1 MALGAL
7 IAAYQEDDEG
17 GLRALLPLA
26 GQSLIEYQARCL
38 AAAGIAPIVVLAERI
53 PPALNEAFERL
64 RIDKIP
70 VVAVDNAIEGAT
82 RFEAGALI
90 LFLGDGIVPP
100 PELIADLVVG
110 DETTVMTVAD
120 DAEHQRFERI
130 DAQSRWAGVAI
141 VDAHLLSSTA
151 AMLGDW
157 DLQSTLLRRVIQ
169 EGAIRIPVSTEN
181 GEPLLVDRADQLAG
195 FERAM
200 ITASRGARRDLASRY
215 LLPPIEDFVTGQLLE
230 APVRPA
236 WLLWGALILSIAAV
250 GAFLKGWPIVAVI
263 CLVLATP
270 LDLVAARIATLR
282 LRPLPARMLSR
293 RLLWPVAGLALLAL
307 GWWQTRNGGGWGSSV
322 AALATVAFAEAARV
336 EAPNMPLSGEIW
348 LFSRRNAIFLGVPF
362 ALFSAWNGYLGTV
375 ALYAAASFFLL
386 QHIHHKLGRELT
398 RD

>member
-38 AAAGIAPIVVLAERI
+38 AAAGIAPIIVLVERI

-64 RIDKIP
+64 RLDGIP
-70 VVAVDNAIEGAT
+70 IVAVGDGMEAAT

-90 LFLGDGIVPP
+90 LLLGDGIVPP
-100 PELIADLVVG
+100 PELIADLAN
-110 DETTVMTVAD
+110 DAETAVLTLAD
-120 DAEHQRFERI
+120 DAEHERFERI

-141 VDAHLLSSTA
+141 VDAHLLASTA

-157 DLQSTLLRRVIQ
+157 DLQSTLLRRAIQ
-169 EGAIRIPVSTEN
+169 EGAVRIPVSADN
-181 GEPLLVDRADQLAG
+181 NAPLLVDRAGELAE

-200 ITASRGARRDLASRY
+200 IVASRGSRRDFSSRY
-215 LLPPIEDFVTGQLLE
+215 LLPAVEDFATGQLLE
-230 APVRPA
+230 APIRPA
-236 WLLWGALILSIAAV
+236 WLVWGALALSVSAAA
-250 GAFLKGWPIVAVI
+250 AFLRGWPIVAMA
-263 CLVLATP
+263 CLLLSTP
-270 LDLVAARIATLR
+270 LDLIAARIATLR

-307 GWWQTRNGGGWGSSV
+307 GWWQSRAGGGWGSAV
-322 AALATVAFAEAARV
+322 AALAAIAFAEAART
-336 EAPNMPLSGEIW
+336 EAPTTALSGEAW
-348 LFSRRNAIFLGVPF
+348 LFSRRNAIFLALPF
-362 ALFSAWNGYLGTV
+362 AVLGAWNSYLAAM
-375 ALYAAASFFLL
+375 ALYAATSFFLL
-386 QHIHHKLGRELT
+386 QHVRHRVAGELT